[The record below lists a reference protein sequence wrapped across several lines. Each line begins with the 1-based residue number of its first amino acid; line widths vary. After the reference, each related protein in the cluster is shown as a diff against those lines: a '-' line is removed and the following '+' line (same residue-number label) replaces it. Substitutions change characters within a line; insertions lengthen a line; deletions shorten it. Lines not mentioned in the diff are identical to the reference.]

1 MCGTLVSDACSD
13 GVRKATGIG
22 DEGGFAP
29 PISQPHEALDLLVL
43 AVENCGHTG
52 KIKFAIDPAS
62 SEFFDSGKY
71 NLGYKDKSSEE
82 FSPEQL
88 AKLYNHLI
96 DEYPIVLLEDPFAQ
110 DDWDSWSMFNTSCK
124 IELVGDDL
132 LATNAER
139 IKLASDKK
147 ACNSLLLKIN
157 QIGTISE
164 AISAY
169 VVLQNLL
176 ADSPSPVM
184 SVLTIIQC
192 EYGIRPRLECFC
204 LPSLRRD
211 HGRLHRRLDGRAT
224 DRPSQVRKS
233 MSR

>member
-1 MCGTLVSDACSD
+1 MHVLTVYVKRPVLVMKEASLPQYPSLTRRWICSSSPWRIVD
-13 GVRKATGIG
+13 TPARSSS
-22 DEGGFAP
+22 P
-29 PISQPHEALDLLVL
+29 S
-43 AVENCGHTG
+43 
-52 KIKFAIDPAS
+52 DPAS

-169 VVLQNLL
+169 VVFQNLL

>member
-1 MCGTLVSDACSD
+1 
-13 GVRKATGIG
+13 
-22 DEGGFAP
+22 
-29 PISQPHEALDLLVL
+29 LLVL

-147 ACNSLLLKIN
+147 ACNSLLLR
-157 QIGTISE
+157 S
-164 AISAY
+164 
-169 VVLQNLL
+169 
-176 ADSPSPVM
+176 
-184 SVLTIIQC
+184 
-192 EYGIRPRLECFC
+192 IR
-204 LPSLRRD
+204 
-211 HGRLHRRLDGRAT
+211 
-224 DRPSQVRKS
+224 
-233 MSR
+233 